1 MPQIPLI
8 NKAKEMLKNTS
19 ATKGKKKKKIIIA
32 CILIAV
38 IIAGAAF
45 GSARFFGK
53 NDKKT
58 IQTAVAA
65 IGNVSNVIEGSGTI
79 AAINQYEVTA
89 LVTGEILADYFQEGQ
104 MLNAGDLMYTID
116 STEMENSIKKAQQ
129 SLEKSQLTYQESQ
142 KTLANLNV
150 YSDVSGVITEMYVKK
165 GDQIQSNTKIAEIIN
180 TDYMLL
186 KIQFISSE
194 AQQLYVGQKAT
205 VNLENS
211 FTALEGEVTAVATG
225 TLINADGVP
234 VSNVEIKVAN
244 PGAVMPGERATAIV
258 GSFACNAPGT
268 FEYYE
273 TETVLAKTSGEIISL
288 NYREGDKITAG
299 SKILTLESD
308 SATKNARQ
316 NQLSVQDA
324 QVSLQD
330 QYDKLDDYNITAP
343 ISGKVIQ
350 KTAKAGEKLDNS
362 TNKSAMAII
371 ADLST
376 LVFEIS
382 VDELDISNI
391 KVGQTVQI
399 TADALSGKI
408 FTGYVDNV
416 SIVGTSS
423 NGVTSYPVKVVVDNG
438 EESGLIPGMNVN
450 ASIVVESRENV
461 LTVPLSAINRGNIVY
476 VKKDGNSAKNKDE
489 NKAESSNAN
498 DEMSKRG
505 EMPEG
510 FTPPEGMPERGEM
523 PEGFTPPEGMPKT
536 GEMPEGM
543 TMPEGAQNT
552 QNATNTENGDSAK
565 SESASAAPKANSKNN
580 DMQNKMLER
589 MQAEAPD
596 GFEAVMVVIGL
607 SDDTNVEII
616 SGLSE
621 GDVVKLSDVTAA
633 STTQNGM
640 GMMGGMPGG
649 MAGGMPP
656 AGMAGGMSGGM
667 SGGNRMPGGMGAR

>member
-19 ATKGKKKKKIIIA
+19 VTKGKKKKKIIIA
-32 CILIAV
+32 CVLTAV

-45 GSARFFGK
+45 GSAKFFGK
-53 NDKKT
+53 DEAKA
-58 IQTAVAA
+58 IQTAAAA

-89 LVTGEILADYFQEGQ
+89 LVSGEILADYFEEGQ
-104 MLNAGDLMYTID
+104 MLNEGDLMYTID

-142 KTLANLNV
+142 ETLANLNV
-150 YSDVSGVITEMYVKK
+150 YSDVSGVITELYVKK
-165 GDQIQSNTKIAEIIN
+165 GDQIQSNGKVAEIIN

-205 VNLENS
+205 VNLESS
-211 FTALEGEVTAVATG
+211 FTALEGEVTAIATG
-225 TLINADGVP
+225 TLINEDGVP
-234 VSNVEIKVAN
+234 VSNVEIKVPN
-244 PGAVMPGERATAIV
+244 PGAVMPGERATAVI

-273 TETVLAKTSGEIISL
+273 TETVLAKTSGEVISL

-299 SKILTLESD
+299 SKLLTLESD

-362 TNKSAMAII
+362 TNKTAMAII

-382 VDELDISNI
+382 VDELDISDI
-391 KVGQTVQI
+391 EVGQQVQI
-399 TADALSGKI
+399 TADALEGQI

-461 LTVPLSAINRGNIVY
+461 LTIPLSAINRGNIVY
-476 VKKDGNSAKNKDE
+476 VKKDINSAKADE
-489 NKAESSNAN
+489 NKTENS
-498 DEMSKRG
+498 DKTDKMPERVEMPEGMTPPEGMPQRG

-510 FTPPEGMPERGEM
+510 VTPPEGMER
-523 PEGFTPPEGMPKT
+523 PD
-536 GEMPEGM
+536 
-543 TMPEGAQNT
+543 GAPHGKPTDAAN
-552 QNATNTENGDSAK
+552 ESADAG
-565 SESASAAPKANSKNN
+565 ASAAPRANMQN
-580 DMQNKMLER
+580 DDMKNKMLER
-589 MQAEAPD
+589 MQAEAPE
-596 GFEAVMVVIGL
+596 GFEAVIVQIGL

-621 GDVVKLSDVTAA
+621 GDVVKLSDVTASA
-633 STTQNGM
+633 TTQNQM
-640 GMMGGMPGG
+640 GMGGMPGG
-649 MAGGMPP
+649 MGG
-656 AGMAGGMSGGM
+656 G
-667 SGGNRMPGGMGAR
+667 MPGGMGGGMPAGGARMPGGGGMGPR

>member
-8 NKAKEMLKNTS
+8 NKAKEILKNTS
-19 ATKGKKKKKIIIA
+19 LTKGKKKKKIIIA
-32 CILIAV
+32 CVLIAV

-45 GSARFFGK
+45 GSVKFFGK
-53 NDKKT
+53 GDEKT

-65 IGNVSNVIEGSGTI
+65 IRNVSNVIEGSGTI

-89 LVTGEILADYFQEGQ
+89 LVTGEILADYFEEGQ
-104 MLNAGDLMYTID
+104 MLNKGDLMYTID

-142 KTLANLNV
+142 NTLANLNV

-165 GDQIQSNTKIAEIIN
+165 GDQIQSNAKIAEIIN

-194 AQQLYVGQKAT
+194 AQQLYVGQNAT

-211 FTALEGEVTAVATG
+211 FAALDGEVTAVATG

-244 PGAVMPGERATAIV
+244 PGAVMPGERATAVV

-273 TETVLAKTSGEIISL
+273 TETVLAKTSGEIVSL

-382 VDELDISNI
+382 VDELDISSI
-391 KVGQTVQI
+391 EVGQTVQI
-399 TADALSGKI
+399 TADALAGKI

-423 NGVTSYPVKVVVDNG
+423 NGVTSYPVKVVVDNS

-476 VKKDGNSAKNKDE
+476 VKKDGNSSKGGE
-489 NKAESSNAN
+489 NKTENSKENNKMPERGEIPEGATPPEG
-498 DEMSKRG
+498 MPKRG

-510 FTPPEGMPERGEM
+510 
-523 PEGFTPPEGMPKT
+523 
-536 GEMPEGM
+536 M
-543 TMPEGAQNT
+543 TLPEGAKKPEGAAQGKP
-552 QNATNTENGDSAK
+552 ADAENEK
-565 SESASAAPKANSKNN
+565 SKPGAFAAPQANAKNNENN
-580 DMQNKMLER
+580 DMKNKMLER

-633 STTQNGM
+633 NSTQNGM
-640 GMMGGMPGG
+640 GMMGGMPRGMTGGMPGG
-649 MAGGMPP
+649 MAGRMP
-656 AGMAGGMSGGM
+656 AGMSG
-667 SGGNRMPGGMGAR
+667 GGNRMPGGMGAR

>member
-8 NKAKEMLKNTS
+8 NKTKEMLKNTS
-19 ATKGKKKKKIIIA
+19 VAKGKKNKKIIIA
-32 CILIAV
+32 CVLIVV
-38 IIAGAAF
+38 IIIGAAF
-45 GSARFFGK
+45 GSFKFFGK
-53 NDKKT
+53 EDKKT

-65 IGNVSNVIEGSGTI
+65 VRNVSNVIEGSGTI
-79 AAINQYEVTA
+79 AAINQYEVTS
-89 LVTGEILADYFQEGQ
+89 LVTGEILADYFEEGQ
-104 MLNAGDLMYTID
+104 MLNEGDLMYTID
-116 STEMENSIKKAQQ
+116 STEMENNIKKAQQ
-129 SLEKSQLTYQESQ
+129 SLERSQLTYQESQ
-142 KTLANLNV
+142 KTLSNLNV
-150 YSDVSGVITEMYVKK
+150 YSDVSGVITELYVKK

-205 VNLENS
+205 VNLESS
-211 FTALEGEVTAVATG
+211 FAALDGEVTAIATG
-225 TLINADGVP
+225 TLINTDGVP

-244 PGAVMPGERATAIV
+244 PGSVMPGERATAIV

-273 TETVLAKTSGEIISL
+273 TETVTAKTSGEIVSL

-330 QYDKLDDYNITAP
+330 QYDKLEDYNITAP

-391 KVGQTVQI
+391 KVGQIVQI
-399 TADALSGKI
+399 TADALSGRI

-489 NKAESSNAN
+489 NKSENRKDN
-498 DEMSKRG
+498 DKMPKRG
-505 EMPEG
+505 EVPEG
-510 FTPPEGMPERGEM
+510 FAS
-523 PEGFTPPEGMPKT
+523 PEGMPKRD
-536 GEMPEGM
+536 GMSEEMKRPD
-543 TMPEGAQNT
+543 GAQ
-552 QNATNTENGDSAK
+552 S
-565 SESASAAPKANSKNN
+565 SESTQKAQSNNEAKTEKTEDKASAAPQANSKND
-580 DMQNKMLER
+580 DMRNKMLER

-633 STTQNGM
+633 NATQNRM
-640 GMMGGMPGG
+640 GMMGSMPGG
-649 MAGGMPP
+649 MAGGMP
-656 AGMAGGMSGGM
+656 GGMSGRMPSGGM
-667 SGGNRMPGGMGAR
+667 SGGNIMPGGMGAR